1 MTDWFHPLN
10 PHWPAASRHA
20 CLLAFTTVAMKD
32 FTPGVLD
39 CIISRVGDEDLF
51 PLINVPGGDYAHP
64 HALVLLVVSR
74 RLKYQG

>member
-1 MTDWFHPLN
+1 
-10 PHWPAASRHA
+10 
-20 CLLAFTTVAMKD
+20 MKN